1 MRETDP
7 TVPDVVVAVQEETI
21 EDCCGED
28 TQAAVP
34 FDLHD
39 RLHALVPERVTLK
52 FSVKMSGLSVKLF
65 ISQCNYFATLNII

>member
-7 TVPDVVVAVQEETI
+7 NVPDVVVAIQEETT

-28 TQAAVP
+28 TQATVP

-39 RLHALVPERVTLK
+39 RLHALVPERVKLK
-52 FSVKMSGLSVKLF
+52 FSVKMSGLSV
-65 ISQCNYFATLNII
+65 